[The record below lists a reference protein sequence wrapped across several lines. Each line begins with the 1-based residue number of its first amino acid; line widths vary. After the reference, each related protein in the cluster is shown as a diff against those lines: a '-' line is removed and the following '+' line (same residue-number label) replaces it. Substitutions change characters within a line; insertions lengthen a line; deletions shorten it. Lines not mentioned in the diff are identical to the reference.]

1 MCSILLIP
9 PVTTR
14 SQHSIYTLFRGH
26 KGGMITM
33 EYQDVMVEIGAPGR
47 QGKKKGDYGLQGPT
61 GPQCMHDFDLPS

>member
-33 EYQDVMVEIGAPGR
+33 EHQDVMVEME
-47 QGKKKGDYGLQGPT
+47 LQGDKEKKWRFWFAGTNWPT
-61 GPQCMHDFDLPS
+61 MYAL